1 MKGSW
6 TCQRVENKLRCGH
19 SNPNRKRK
27 CGWCGKPRPARRR
40 PAHMAALDLPYEHY
54 LALNGGDWCGICGKE
69 PTPARKLDRD
79 HDHSTGRPRGLL
91 CWSCN
96 RQLRQWATVEWLL
109 SAASYLERSANA

>member
-1 MKGSW
+1 MKGFW
-6 TCQRVENKLRCGH
+6 TCQRVSGGVKCQQRNA
-19 SNPNRKRK
+19 NRKRK
-27 CGWCGKPRPARRR
+27 CARCQKPRPARRR

-79 HDHSTGRPRGLL
+79 HDHATGRPRGLL
-91 CWSCN
+91 CWGCN

-109 SAASYLERSANA
+109 SAASYLERSAA